1 MGKFLKIAVGGV
13 AVAAIAIGVGVG
25 VGVRNKNQEKN
36 STAAANTNENYD
48 KCRRL
53 LVVPGV
59 EDSFTYEAPSV
70 RRKVL
75 ARSLGEETS
84 EAAMMPAKPSNY
96 NDDGAWGSPYGPAS
110 VASTSK
116 GSSPKGSSKPKGSSP
131 ASYSTPKGSSSKNG
145 SPASYSTKAPKGSSS
160 KQQLLPAYCYQKKPD
175 KCQTNPYK
183 PPSSGKSSNK
193 GPSNYKPEGSGKSST
208 KGSNNYKPD
217 GSWGGPSSYAGG
229 KSSS

>member
-36 STAAANTNENYD
+36 STASASTNGENYD
-48 KCRRL
+48 ECRRL

-116 GSSPKGSSKPKGSSP
+116 GSSPKGSSKPKGSP
-131 ASYSTPKGSSSKNG
+131 ASYSTPKGSSKKPKGS

-160 KQQLLPAYCYQKKPD
+160 KQQLPV
-175 KCQTNPYK
+175 
-183 PPSSGKSSNK
+183 S
-193 GPSNYKPEGSGKSST
+193 
-208 KGSNNYKPD
+208 
-217 GSWGGPSSYAGG
+217 
-229 KSSS
+229 